1 MILDCG
7 YLRIQDHFSKIQDEL
22 ETTDYESNISETTDY
37 ESNISETTD
46 YESNISDYES
56 EIQDELETTVRIFFC
71 KFKSKL
77 FFNLNNFWLI
87 LKFFFDKIYIYQKNV
102 QKKN

>member
-22 ETTDYESNISETTDY
+22 ETTDY

-102 QKKN
+102 QKKNRNMRWM